1 MLSES
6 LQLAI
11 VEMAQSNDSGA
22 DVSPKERQRVAAMV
36 LKALKKMGRQDLLP
50 YIWVVWSTR
59 LTSSMGRA
67 VFARPGDIVRKRF
80 EKNTIDGRVVRM
92 ELSVPLWD
100 RATEAQRNQTI
111 LHELSHLITHQEAL
125 IAQQERPKPHG
136 RRWKNTMHRIG
147 ADAARTHTVD
157 TGGLGRLKAKAQCR
171 CMDHYVTPR
180 MAGEILMG
188 KRYTCRKCF
197 QRLQVKDISR
207 EQELEYLTKASQHEL
222 RKKTRRGKR

>member
-1 MLSES
+1 MLSEG

-11 VEMAQSNDSGA
+11 VEMAQSNDSGT

-50 YIWVVWSTR
+50 YIWIVWSSR

-67 VFARPGDIVRKRF
+67 VFARPGDTVRKRF
-80 EKNTIDGRVVRM
+80 QKNTIDGRVVRM
-92 ELSVPLWD
+92 ELSVPLWS
-100 RATEAQRNQTI
+100 RANEAQRNQTI

-125 IAQQERPKPHG
+125 LAQQERPAPHG

-188 KRYTCRKCF
+188 RRYTCKKCF

-207 EQELEYLTKASQHEL
+207 EQEQEYLTKASQHEL
-222 RKKTRRGKR
+222 RKKARRGRR